1 MGGRFQVLSVLPL
14 WLCFG
19 SAAALVEP
27 QICYILD
34 AILFLYGII
43 LTVLYCRI
51 KYFPQTAP
59 ATGTGTAKPVNAEES
74 IYTGLTPHAADTY
87 QSIGQKKGLH

>member
-1 MGGRFQVLSVLPL
+1 MGGRFQVLSALPL
-14 WLCFG
+14 WLSFG
-19 SAAALVEP
+19 SAEALVEP

-51 KYFPQTAP
+51 KMAP
-59 ATGTGTAKPVNAEES
+59 VTGTAKPVNAEES
-74 IYTGLTPHAADTY
+74 IYTGLTPHSADTY
-87 QSIGQKKGLH
+87 QTIGQKKGLH

>member
-1 MGGRFQVLSVLPL
+1 MGGRFQVLSALPL
-14 WLCFG
+14 WLSFG

-51 KYFPQTAP
+51 KMAP
-59 ATGTGTAKPVNAEES
+59 VTGTGKAKPVNAEES
-74 IYTGLTPHAADTY
+74 IYTGLAPHTADTY
-87 QSIGQKKGLH
+87 QTIGQKKGLH

>member
-51 KYFPQTAP
+51 KTAP

>member
-1 MGGRFQVLSVLPL
+1 MGGRFQVLSALPL
-14 WLCFG
+14 WLSFG
-19 SAAALVEP
+19 SAEALVEP

-51 KYFPQTAP
+51 KYFPQMAP
-59 ATGTGTAKPVNAEES
+59 VTGTAKPVNAEES
-74 IYTGLTPHAADTY
+74 IYTGLTPHSADTY
-87 QSIGQKKGLH
+87 QTIGQKKGLH